1 MIVAIHQPNYLPW
14 CGYFAKLV
22 AADVFVVLDDVLLSN
37 GRSFVSRTAV
47 LGPHGR
53 QWLSAPISRAGTPA
67 IAEARFAGSHWA
79 SQHLRALHAMY
90 GHAAY
95 AKVLLEPLRAL
106 YSAPAERIA
115 DFNLSAIAQLCSLL
129 GLKTPVVRASKLG
142 VPGNGSR
149 HLLGLVQAVGGTTYL
164 SGPSGRNYLEP
175 AVFREAGVDIRYGEY
190 VATPYP
196 QDRAE
201 FVPALSIV
209 DALCHIGPAATREL
223 LSYPSR
229 SCVDAPA

>member
-14 CGYFAKLV
+14 CGYFAKLA
-22 AADVFVVLDDVLLSN
+22 AADVFVVLDDVPLSN

-47 LGPHGR
+47 LGSHGR
-53 QWLSAPISRAGTPA
+53 QWLSAPLSRAGTPA
-67 IAEARFAGSHWA
+67 IAEARFAGLHWA
-79 SQHLRALHAMY
+79 SRHLRTLHAMY

-95 AKVLLEPLRAL
+95 AKVLLDPLRAL

-115 DFNLSAIAQLCSLL
+115 DFNLSAIAQIGSLL
-129 GLKTPVVRASKLG
+129 GLKTPVVRASELG

-149 HLLGLVQAVGGTTYL
+149 HLLALVQAVGGTTYL
-164 SGPSGRNYLEP
+164 SGPSGRKYLAP
-175 AVFREAGVDIRYGEY
+175 SVFREAGVNIRYGEY
-190 VATPYP
+190 VPPPYP
-196 QDRAE
+196 QGRAE

-209 DALCHIGPAATREL
+209 DALFHIGPAATRDL

-229 SCVDAPA
+229 SCADTPA

>member
-14 CGYFAKLV
+14 CGYFAKLA
-22 AADVFVVLDDVLLSN
+22 AADAFVVLDDVPLSN

-47 LGPHGR
+47 LGSHGR
-53 QWLSAPISRAGTPA
+53 QWLSAPLSRAGTPA
-67 IAEARFAGSHWA
+67 IAEARFAGLHWV
-79 SQHLRALHAMY
+79 SQHLRTLHAMY

-95 AKVLLEPLRAL
+95 AKVLLDPLRTL

-129 GLKTPVVRASKLG
+129 GLKTPVVRASELG
-142 VPGNGSR
+142 VPGSGSR
-149 HLLGLVQAVGGTTYL
+149 HLLALVQAVGGTTYL
-164 SGPSGRNYLEP
+164 SGPSGRKYLEP

-190 VATPYP
+190 VPPPYP
-196 QDRAE
+196 QGRAE

-209 DALCHIGPAATREL
+209 DALFHIGPTATREL

-229 SCVDAPA
+229 SCADAPA